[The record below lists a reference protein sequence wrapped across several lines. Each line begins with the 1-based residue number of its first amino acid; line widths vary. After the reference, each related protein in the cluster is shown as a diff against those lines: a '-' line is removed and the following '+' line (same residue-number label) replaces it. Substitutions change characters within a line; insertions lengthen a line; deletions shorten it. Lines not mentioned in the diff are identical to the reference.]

1 MLGSGESF
9 GEVSDSR
16 EGGSLKPG
24 TDASLKDEKGVEIP
38 IPCLEGEIVGRLPVG
53 WVAFGRLVLESSLG
67 MGECWCKLGSVLGCF
82 D

>member
-9 GEVSDSR
+9 GEVRDSR

-38 IPCLEGEIVGRLPVG
+38 IPCPEEKFAGFCE
-53 WVAFGRLVLESSLG
+53 WVVWAVYS
-67 MGECWCKLGSVLGCF
+67 
-82 D
+82 